1 MYVNF
6 TKYSS
11 KSKFLFLPHC
21 VWSLFWYHLLTVFS
35 LADLRDIS
43 NEDIYVDEVIHKAVI
58 EVNEEGS
65 EAAAASIVKVNTR
78 SRIPNPKPQI
88 LAFDRPFLFT
98 IHDVENQVPL
108 FMGRVVDPRN
118 DASEKEN
125 CFDVN
130 PGKISFPCQ
139 QAQNTQS

>member
-1 MYVNF
+1 M
-6 TKYSS
+6 
-11 KSKFLFLPHC
+11 
-21 VWSLFWYHLLTVFS
+21 
-35 LADLRDIS
+35 RDIS
-43 NEDIYVDEVIHKAVI
+43 NEDVYVDEVIHKAVI

-118 DASEKEN
+118 NRVSGKEN